1 MSRGSII
8 TMYERRGILAGRSL
22 NESSLGVYR
31 GKSEDRLQLEFESQ
45 KGIPPHYLIELALNP
60 GG

>member
-22 NESSLGVYR
+22 NESSLGEGGYM
-31 GKSEDRLQLEFESQ
+31 GKVM
-45 KGIPPHYLIELALNP
+45 
-60 GG
+60 GGG